1 VASPTT
7 VLPNVGFM
15 KPPFVD
21 PARLIA
27 SIGEENVSLNWY
39 AVRTVDAAVRRG
51 YIGRCRYG

>member
-1 VASPTT
+1 
-7 VLPNVGFM
+7 M